1 MTRKPDL
8 ARYDNSWYS
17 PGRGL
22 LIRSL
27 WFFLGLPIL
36 RSSLN
41 PSSALKRGLLRMFG
55 AKLGKK
61 VVLKP
66 GVVVKYPWLLSIGE
80 NSWIGEGVC
89 FDNVAGID
97 VGANVCISQAVYLC
111 TGNHDWSDPD
121 FRLVLGPI
129 VVGSGTWLCL
139 RSTICPGV
147 TIGESAVVCA
157 GAVVTRDVPA
167 EEVHAGNPARFIRL
181 RQFQQEPIHSVA
193 GD

>member
-1 MTRKPDL
+1 MIDGPDL

-17 PGRGL
+17 PGRSA

-55 AKLGKK
+55 AKLGKN

-66 GVVVKYPWLLSIGE
+66 GVVVKYPWLLTVGE

-89 FDNVAGID
+89 FDNVAQID
-97 VGANVCISQAVYLC
+97 VGANVSISQAVYLC
-111 TGNHDWSDPD
+111 TGNHDWSDPG

-129 VVGSGTWLCL
+129 VIKSGAWLCL

-147 TIGESAVVCA
+147 TIGERAVVCA
-157 GAVVTRDVPA
+157 GSVVTRDIPA

-181 RQFQQEPIHSVA
+181 RHFQQEPIHSTA
-193 GD
+193 GA